1 MKSKKPAII
10 LVRPQLPENIG
21 MVARA
26 MNNFD
31 FKDLNLVNPRIKWPN
46 KISFQASKNAK
57 LITKNTKVFNSLSN
71 ALEKYNFVIATTNRK
86 RFLEKYIS

>member
-21 MVARA
+21 MVARV

-31 FKDLNLVNPRIKWPN
+31 FKDLNLVNPRTKWPN

-57 LITKNTKVFNSLSN
+57 
-71 ALEKYNFVIATTNRK
+71 
-86 RFLEKYIS
+86 